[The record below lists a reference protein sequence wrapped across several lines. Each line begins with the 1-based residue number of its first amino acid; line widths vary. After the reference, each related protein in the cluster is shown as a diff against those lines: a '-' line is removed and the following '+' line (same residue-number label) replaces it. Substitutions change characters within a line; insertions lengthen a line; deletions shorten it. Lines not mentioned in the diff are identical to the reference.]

1 MPDFECNQ
9 RESAMGLKSYY
20 YDNYSEEVKRLPLK
34 KDEILGTT
42 HYFGNNLQSFA
53 FPWQEVKEDLA
64 AVHPASNELFI
75 ASLFSCVSID
85 MLLHHKFRN
94 QGLYQIW
101 DSTANYPKFGTTGM
115 GSGWSRNPLFILKCA
130 ESEQVISAEKMLPI
144 IPEIIKLIQD
154 ELQEALQLFFQDQCS
169 ALYLLGKWCRV
180 DPTFGDE
187 RTDCDTTA
195 AFRAQL
201 RASLQNNA

>member
-1 MPDFECNQ
+1 M
-9 RESAMGLKSYY
+9 SLKSYY

-34 KDEILGTT
+34 DGRCGAARF
-42 HYFGNNLQSFA
+42 FGGDSIS
-53 FPWQEVKEDLA
+53 FPWKDVKENLA

-85 MLLHHKFRN
+85 MLLHHEFYLVKGDR
-94 QGLYQIW
+94 GLYQNW
-101 DSTANYPKFGTTGM
+101 DSTASCPKFGTTSM
-115 GSGWSRNPLFILKCA
+115 GAGRRRNPLFILKCA

-154 ELQEALQLFFQDQCS
+154 ELQEALHLFFQDQCS